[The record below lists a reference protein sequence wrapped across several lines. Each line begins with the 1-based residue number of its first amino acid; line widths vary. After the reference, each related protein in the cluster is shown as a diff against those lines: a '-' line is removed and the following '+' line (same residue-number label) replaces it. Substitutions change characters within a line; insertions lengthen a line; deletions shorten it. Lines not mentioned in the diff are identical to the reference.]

1 MARSFAQ
8 LARTAEKGKGSIAVS
23 KEPLETPPLEIHSLG
38 NGALRQSTSRIGK
51 VDDSVRELT
60 RDMLRSMYAARGIGL
75 AAPQVGIHKQLLVL
89 DLDLENPTTPPLVF
103 INPEIISCSASVE
116 TYEEGCLSIPGV
128 YLNVVRPS
136 AVMLSFRDEMGRP
149 RKMKADGLLARC
161 IQHEMDHLEGIL
173 FVDRV
178 TDENELNLELKEHGF
193 ERSDVRSLS

>member
-38 NGALRQSTSRIGK
+38 NGALRQSTRRIGK

-75 AAPQVGIHKQLLVL
+75 AAPQVGVHKQLLVL

-136 AVMLSFRDEMGRP
+136 AVILSFRDEMGRP

>member
-38 NGALRQSTSRIGK
+38 NGALRQSTRRIGK

-75 AAPQVGIHKQLLVL
+75 AAPQVGVHKQLLVL

>member
-75 AAPQVGIHKQLLVL
+75 AAPQVGVHKQLLVL

>member
-75 AAPQVGIHKQLLVL
+75 AAPQVGVHKQLLVL

-136 AVMLSFRDEMGRP
+136 AIILSFRDEMGRP

>member
-1 MARSFAQ
+1 LARSFAQ

-38 NGALRQSTSRIGK
+38 NGALRQSTRRIGK

-75 AAPQVGIHKQLLVL
+75 AAPQVGVHKQLLVL

-136 AVMLSFRDEMGRP
+136 AVILSFRDEMGRP

>member
-1 MARSFAQ
+1 LARSFAQ

-38 NGALRQSTSRIGK
+38 NGALRQSTRRIGK